1 LAQPA
6 EKSASY
12 DSEIN
17 SEIQQSVT
25 SLEKATSLCNL
36 PTNNVPTNSEKSAN
50 DPILALSES
59 LKHLNSSKTREKK
72 NGMKTKIDKCV
83 LPGALSLDSISS
95 TSKLDH
101 QFSDGRPR
109 EWSPKK
115 KTKPSKSNED
125 EIMSSSSDED
135 ECSSGDEFSLECN
148 PPPIEK
154 ITELP
159 PSLPERSDNIA
170 QAKIATEAETKCENE
185 EELKRKAE
193 ACQQQVIFRQHY
205 LSIIQ
210 EEEEH
215 SDANGNT
222 PGSSRASSRPSSI
235 YGLPSF
241 NPNDLKDMFKGLNKE
256 PDGEETDSGAQ
267 SETNSPSCKNKV
279 QKETE
284 APISTNPNSK
294 VNSILTNQAIDS
306 MSLNVKSPES
316 LQDILR
322 KLPPPPKQPPSLK
335 PLWSPDRRKKF
346 APDVKTANPQDSIIA
361 EEHIYENTLINA
373 KQREN
378 NLRKFNQQMKAES
391 LRSLSSSN
399 SSFSYDDDLLDER
412 PKPLYRTPP
421 SPPRLLHV
429 KTKQEEKTSPKSSP
443 PRNTNAQ
450 YSPSGSPFSKSRKSF
465 SPKNSPPVSPK
476 LSSISNGSPPRAS
489 KTSPKLAIRTPPSPK
504 KMPQT
509 ILTSSSSPKVANL
522 EVSPQRLLLSNVDTS
537 PQRVSNGSNNLRI
550 LNADLSITDEILNGN
565 KNSSASNLNSVS
577 KVKSIRSQS
586 PTVSDFVRK
595 SSPPK
600 KSNSNP
606 LPLGDAKINRLS
618 SSEQSSTNQSE
629 ETNSKMSVATYNDSQ
644 MVKSTTTTQ
653 KQETSEKR
661 RSEIRTAQSIISNAQ
676 KVLEE
681 ASKHLPKVESKSGNP
696 ESDRLLNAES
706 TRTLER
712 GRNQASRAEN
722 PIPKSILKETTKQ
735 FLADKEDDG
744 NSSAS
749 VRKSTEEVSLE
760 ELIKKYNGP
769 KRNSKEAESSA
780 KPVNAKQLLRMRSA
794 SCNRPGFYFT
804 NQFLQLTQKLYFK
817 KQDLAL

>member
-1 LAQPA
+1 LTIPLRSPLAQPA

-284 APISTNPNSK
+284 AQIPIQK
-294 VNSILTNQAIDS
+294 LIQ
-306 MSLNVKSPES
+306 SL
-316 LQDILR
+316 
-322 KLPPPPKQPPSLK
+322 
-335 PLWSPDRRKKF
+335 
-346 APDVKTANPQDSIIA
+346 
-361 EEHIYENTLINA
+361 
-373 KQREN
+373 
-378 NLRKFNQQMKAES
+378 
-391 LRSLSSSN
+391 
-399 SSFSYDDDLLDER
+399 
-412 PKPLYRTPP
+412 
-421 SPPRLLHV
+421 
-429 KTKQEEKTSPKSSP
+429 
-443 PRNTNAQ
+443 
-450 YSPSGSPFSKSRKSF
+450 
-465 SPKNSPPVSPK
+465 
-476 LSSISNGSPPRAS
+476 
-489 KTSPKLAIRTPPSPK
+489 
-504 KMPQT
+504 
-509 ILTSSSSPKVANL
+509 
-522 EVSPQRLLLSNVDTS
+522 
-537 PQRVSNGSNNLRI
+537 
-550 LNADLSITDEILNGN
+550 
-565 KNSSASNLNSVS
+565 
-577 KVKSIRSQS
+577 
-586 PTVSDFVRK
+586 
-595 SSPPK
+595 
-600 KSNSNP
+600 
-606 LPLGDAKINRLS
+606 
-618 SSEQSSTNQSE
+618 
-629 ETNSKMSVATYNDSQ
+629 
-644 MVKSTTTTQ
+644 
-653 KQETSEKR
+653 
-661 RSEIRTAQSIISNAQ
+661 
-676 KVLEE
+676 
-681 ASKHLPKVESKSGNP
+681 
-696 ESDRLLNAES
+696 
-706 TRTLER
+706 
-712 GRNQASRAEN
+712 
-722 PIPKSILKETTKQ
+722 
-735 FLADKEDDG
+735 
-744 NSSAS
+744 
-749 VRKSTEEVSLE
+749 
-760 ELIKKYNGP
+760 LIK
-769 KRNSKEAESSA
+769 
-780 KPVNAKQLLRMRSA
+780 
-794 SCNRPGFYFT
+794 
-804 NQFLQLTQKLYFK
+804 QLTR
-817 KQDLAL
+817 